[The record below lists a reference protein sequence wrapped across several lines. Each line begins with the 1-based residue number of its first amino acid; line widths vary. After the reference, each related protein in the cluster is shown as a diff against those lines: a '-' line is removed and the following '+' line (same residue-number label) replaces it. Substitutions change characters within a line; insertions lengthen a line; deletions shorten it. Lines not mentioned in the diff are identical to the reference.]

1 MRRALRGG
9 LVAALVAGVVTVTS
23 CGSDPGGG
31 PPDPVVDLGALDVGG
46 YRTEPKDYAPK
57 DHRSVARIFEAERLG
72 AMVPVPSE
80 LDARLRFNRG
90 GDIHAFLEPDVT
102 HPSPMYTWLKKDGF
116 AQDAAGFVAGFA
128 SSGRSES
135 DERISFALSV
145 SVLLFE
151 SEQQA
156 AAAGTAL
163 AARGWQ
169 AEASKV
175 VALSSARHPRA
186 VVSWQPEAQV
196 LTSWY
201 ATGKFVIV
209 ATADSRENR
218 TLKISDQDLLS
229 TLADNGTAAVAERV
243 RSFEPT
249 PPDQLDTVPL
259 DPEGLLRISLPRPEG
274 DEFRMLPGVYE
285 PTAFVH
291 LSEDADKARKRLE
304 EFGVDRVS
312 VNGSWLY
319 RTRDAAAAEGML
331 AEESAGKFRVAV
343 SPPAGLSNAKC
354 TKYRGPEESTYPFY
368 CYVRFG
374 RYMAM
379 SWGLQL
385 PDVQQR
391 ISAQYTLLARNK

>member
-1 MRRALRGG
+1 M
-9 LVAALVAGVVTVTS
+9 VTVTS
-23 CGSDPGGG
+23 CGSDPGAG
-31 PPDPVVDLGALDVGG
+31 PPDPEVDLGALDVGG

-57 DHRSVARIFEAERLG
+57 DHRSVARLFEAERLG
-72 AMVPVPSE
+72 AFVPVPSE
-80 LDARLRFNRG
+80 MDERLRFNRG
-90 GDIHAFLEPDVT
+90 GDIHVFLEPDVT
-102 HPSPMYTWLKKDGF
+102 HPSPMYDWLKQDGF

-128 SSGRSES
+128 STGQSES
-135 DERISFALSV
+135 DERISFTLSV

-151 SEQQA
+151 SEPQA
-156 AAAGTAL
+156 TAAGTAL

-175 VALSSARHPRA
+175 VPLSSAKHPRA
-186 VVSWQPEAQV
+186 VVSWQPEAQA

-209 ATADSRENR
+209 ATAYSRENR
-218 TLKISDQDLLS
+218 TLKISDQNLLS
-229 TLADNGTAAVAERV
+229 TLADNGTAVVADRV

-274 DEFRMLPGVYE
+274 DEFRMVPGVYE
-285 PTAFVH
+285 PSAFVH
-291 LSEDADKARKRLE
+291 LSEDTDKSRKRLE
-304 EFGVDRVS
+304 KYGVDRVS
-312 VNGSWLY
+312 VHGTWLY
-319 RTRDAAAAEGML
+319 RTRDASAAAEML
-331 AEESAGKFRVAV
+331 DEEAAGKYRVAAN
-343 SPPAGLSNAKC
+343 PPPGLPNAKC
-354 TKYRGPEESTYPFY
+354 TKYRGPAESTYPFY
-368 CYVRFG
+368 CFVRFD
-374 RYMAM
+374 RYLAM